1 MLVAYTPKQIA
12 NAIAIWL
19 VRLYLKLRHS
29 LVYCANC
36 GMEIPA
42 EDVPE
47 VARTGCPNCNQID
60 LELRHAG

>member
-1 MLVAYTPKQIA
+1 M
-12 NAIAIWL
+12 WL
-19 VRLYLKLRHS
+19 LRRYLKLRHS

-60 LELRHAG
+60 LELRRAR